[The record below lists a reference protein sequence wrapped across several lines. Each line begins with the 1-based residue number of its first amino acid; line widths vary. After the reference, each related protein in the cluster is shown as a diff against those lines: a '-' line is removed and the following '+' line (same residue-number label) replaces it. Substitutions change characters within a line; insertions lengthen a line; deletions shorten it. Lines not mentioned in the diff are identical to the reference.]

1 MNQREFDM
9 FVESPTPAEVWA
21 ALGRGGPTCTS
32 RLEGRPCLDCLPAHG
47 TPWIQLPSF
56 CLNCP
61 VFAVELRQHRVYLHS
76 YNSSRCSCSLQ
87 GTGLVADW
95 HWYTQNLFY
104 KWLDLICFF
113 YWVFWSTLRFGMEWL
128 VTYCINEVCPQ
139 HYPHPPISNWVCFGW
154 FFFQLLLLAGV
165 WPLAYMYSKVI

>member
-1 MNQREFDM
+1 MNQQEFDM
-9 FVESPTPAEVWA
+9 FVESPTQAEVWA

-32 RLEGRPCLDCLPAHG
+32 RPEGRPCPDCLPERG

-87 GTGLVADW
+87 GTGVVADW
-95 HWYTQNLFY
+95 HWYIYTKSSLLVVRFDHLRPFLLFSWWKIPLKIGNLVFSQCILVGV
-104 KWLDLICFF
+104 WLDCEFPFVCAWDNLID
-113 YWVFWSTLRFGMEWL
+113 L
-128 VTYCINEVCPQ
+128 VLKF
-139 HYPHPPISNWVCFGW
+139 IS
-154 FFFQLLLLAGV
+154 
-165 WPLAYMYSKVI
+165 S